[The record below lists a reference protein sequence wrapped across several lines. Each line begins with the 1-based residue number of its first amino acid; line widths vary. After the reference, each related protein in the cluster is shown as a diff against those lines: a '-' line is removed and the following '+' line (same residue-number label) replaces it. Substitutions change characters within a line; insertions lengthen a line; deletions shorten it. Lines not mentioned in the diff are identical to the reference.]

1 MQVNKTRRVFSP
13 LVFESPFHR
22 FLKQEES
29 QTHKSVTKIFL
40 QHLI

>member
-13 LVFESPFHR
+13 FVFESQFYR

-29 QTHKSVTKIFL
+29 ETHKSLAKIFL